1 MRHALSKHPEIGFT
15 NKPYTY
21 RSRRVKVEKISDA
34 DFADDIALKVHSVKE
49 AETLM
54 QELERV
60 AATVELRM
68 KGNQIHFSD
77 HRESRYHQVP
87 G

>member
-15 NKPYTY
+15 NKPY

-34 DFADDIALKVHSVKE
+34 DFADDIALKVDSVKE

-54 QELERV
+54 QEVERV
-60 AATVELRM
+60 AATMGLRM